1 MAWIARQHIDISYIK
16 PLHDQNNVFS
26 DKDTDEE
33 IIRSAKQE
41 NPDIKAEKAYNQ
53 LVDIKNNTAEKGG
66 SKTYL
71 CPICQSVFEK
81 LFNLKSHMI
90 RKYKDAEKPQSGN
103 CLYLQCGHKCRYIEY
118 LRQHLIEKHNKV
130 FHLENKSFENVT
142 SINFFFVAKPQSE
155 TSLQVS
161 ADPPNCLL
169 RSC

>member
-90 RKYKDAEKPQSGN
+90 RKYKMQRSRRVGIV
-103 CLYLQCGHKCRYIEY
+103 CTY
-118 LRQHLIEKHNKV
+118 
-130 FHLENKSFENVT
+130 NVG
-142 SINFFFVAKPQSE
+142 INAGILVIF
-155 TSLQVS
+155 
-161 ADPPNCLL
+161 DNI
-169 RSC
+169 